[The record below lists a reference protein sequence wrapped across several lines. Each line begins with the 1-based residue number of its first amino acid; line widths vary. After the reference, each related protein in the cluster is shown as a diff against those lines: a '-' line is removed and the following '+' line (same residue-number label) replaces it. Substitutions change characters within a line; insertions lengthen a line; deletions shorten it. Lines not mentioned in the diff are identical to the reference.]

1 MGKWIEQQNQ
11 QKETKEK
18 DKTRREKLAGFFFDL
33 AKLCFAGLV
42 VGAITPLLTQTENG
56 INWAIIIGGIISTY
70 WFAFSANNILKG

>member
-1 MGKWIEQQNQ
+1 MGKWMEQQEQ
-11 QKETKEK
+11 QKETKAK

-42 VGAITPLLTQTENG
+42 VGAITPLLTHTENG

-70 WFAFSANNILKG
+70 WFAVSANNILKG